1 MGDVVRCLQ
10 CGKDW
15 PTDLAICPADGGSL
29 TSPLGAT
36 AMDTAL
42 THGTMVGEY
51 RIEKLIGRG
60 AMGWVYGAVHP
71 VIGKKVA
78 IKIIADELCAVP
90 GSVARFVQEARA
102 AAQLG
107 HPNIVDAFAFGTL
120 PGGHA
125 YFVMEWLRGQTLLDR
140 LLRGRVDLHEGLEIV
155 DQVCAGL

>member
-1 MGDVVRCLQ
+1 MGDVARCFQ

-15 PTDLAICPADGGSL
+15 PEDLSACPADGGAL
-29 TSPLGAT
+29 TSPLGET

-42 THGTMVGEY
+42 RRSTMVGEY

-60 AMGWVYGAVHP
+60 AMGCVYGAVRP

-78 IKIIADELCAVP
+78 IKVIADELCTDP

-120 PGGHA
+120 PDGRA
-125 YFVMEWLRGQTLLDR
+125 YFVMEWLRGETLAER
-140 LLRGRVDLHEGLEIV
+140 LLRGRVGLDEALEIV
-155 DQVCAGL
+155 DQ